1 MGTTYADINIDKNPY
16 IFPSSGHVISMKSLD
31 AYRDMAKYYVVSQE
45 PGKGNIIVGL
55 KPSAPLSETEYK
67 RCPVCRGS
75 FDDIR
80 RYARIDEATKKFIAW
95 AHESFLPLVD
105 EMVNVQLKLRNSE
118 NNEQVPA
125 GTDTITLQLKG
136 PGREQI
142 SKIAKIVWPDERY
155 HKVLRLR
162 RRIWQFL
169 AKVDESEQPFQR
181 IHALMDIA
189 TELKGGTTLLQVRH
203 RPLATALLLRC
214 DYSIICQFLN
224 ITVREAGTGKI
235 SGDFSISRKCCEKL
249 IEESQRRTWPAIVVE
264 EHIFWAQCTALERG
278 KNKGSKELV
287 AEARVHLQQARSM
300 CHRFPGQ
307 TVGLLAEISDMDE
320 MLRKSTFYIPV
331 TNKGRASVYAAMAAE
346 FRETGHWY
354 YCKNGHPFTIGER
367 EMPIEEAVCPQ
378 CGSPVGGRQHEMATG
393 VTRAIELDDQ
403 LGRVTV

>member
-1 MGTTYADINIDKNPY
+1 MMGQKPLWQT
-16 IFPSSGHVISMKSLD
+16 GWH
-31 AYRDMAKYYVVSQE
+31 
-45 PGKGNIIVGL
+45 L

-67 RCPVCRGS
+67 CCPVCRGL
-75 FDDIR
+75 FADIR
-80 RYARIDEATKKFIAW
+80 RYARILKRQWIDEATKKFIAW

-118 NNEQVPA
+118 KNEQVPA
-125 GTDTITLQLKG
+125 GTDTITLQLKD

-142 SKIAKIVWPDERY
+142 SKIAKIVLPDERH
-155 HKVLRLR
+155 HKVLRLC

-169 AKVDESEQPFQR
+169 AK
-181 IHALMDIA
+181 
-189 TELKGGTTLLQVRH
+189 GGPTLLQVRH

-235 SGDFSISRKCCEKL
+235 SGDSSISRRCCEKL

-264 EHIFWAQCTALERG
+264 GRIFWAQCTALECG

-331 TNKGRASVYAAMAAE
+331 TNKGRASAYAAMAAE
-346 FRETGHWY
+346 FRDTGHWY
-354 YCKNGHPFTIGER
+354 YCENGHPFTIGEC
-367 EMPIEEAVCPQ
+367 ETPIEEAVCPQ
-378 CGSPVGGRQHEMATG
+378 CGSPVRGRQHEMATG

-403 LGRVTV
+403 LGRLTV

>member
-189 TELKGGTTLLQVRH
+189 TELKGGTTLLQ
-203 RPLATALLLRC
+203 
-214 DYSIICQFLN
+214 FLN

-287 AEARVHLQQARSM
+287 AEARVHLQQAR
-300 CHRFPGQ
+300 RQ

-367 EMPIEEAVCPQ
+367 EMPIEEAVF
-378 CGSPVGGRQHEMATG
+378 GTEKL
-393 VTRAIELDDQ
+393 AIIQ
-403 LGRVTV
+403 I